1 MPGRADLI
9 ASAKTVYDALERCAA
24 CVAVRKRVYAHRGLV
39 FQLLEGIESDIELVS
54 LLIALLSVIETA
66 RAKSEK
72 QGSRPKAPPE
82 KTP

>member
-9 ASAKTVYDALERCAA
+9 ASAKTVYDALERAA
-24 CVAVRKRVYAHRGLV
+24 PCEAVRKAVYAHRALV
-39 FQLLEGIESDIELVS
+39 FDLLVDIESDTELTS
-54 LLIALLSVIETA
+54 LVIALLSIVETA

-72 QGSRPKAPPE
+72 EGSRPKAPPE